1 METKLEIFSEGEK
14 VYIRTVTH
22 HQVGE
27 VVGVSDVGNTTFVV
41 LKNASWI
48 ADSGRW
54 HDALKDGFKDNAEI
68 EPEQGLVAVN
78 VGSIIDINEWV
89 HALPTKQ
96 Q

>member
-1 METKLEIFSEGEK
+1 MKTEIKVFAEGEK

-27 VVGVSDVGNTTFVV
+27 VVGTSEVGQTTFVI
-41 LKNASWI
+41 LKNASWV

-54 HDALKDGFKDNAEI
+54 FDTLKDGFKDNAEI
-68 EPEQGLVAVN
+68 EPEQGMVAVN
-78 VGSIIDINEWV
+78 VGSIIDTREWL
-89 HALPTKQ
+89 HDLPTKQ